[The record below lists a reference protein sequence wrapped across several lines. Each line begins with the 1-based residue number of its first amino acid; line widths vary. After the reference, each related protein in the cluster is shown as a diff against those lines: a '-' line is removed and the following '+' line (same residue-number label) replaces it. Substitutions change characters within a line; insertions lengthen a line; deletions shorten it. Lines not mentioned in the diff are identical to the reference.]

1 MRIIPLSEGAFTID
15 KSKVFVPF
23 ALEKDELQ
31 KRPIGSL
38 LVEIQPFVVETSR
51 DVLLL
56 DSGLGYSKNGKLQI
70 YENLEKNG
78 LNYLQITKVLLTHLH
93 KDHAGGISI
102 KDKLGHYT
110 LAFPNAT
117 YYLSKE
123 ELDYGF
129 EAGFPSYNSDEFA
142 ILHYSNKV
150 VLLEKSGFIDNYIR
164 YEQVGGHSPYH
175 LAYWIEEGGE
185 IVFFGGDV
193 APQLQQMK
201 SKLMAKYDFDGKK
214 SMELRQLWW
223 QQGQQENWTFLF
235 YHDIK
240 TPSFKARPTQ

>member
-23 ALEKDELQ
+23 ALDEDELQ
-31 KRPIGSL
+31 KRPAGSL
-38 LVEIQPFVVETSR
+38 LVEIQPFVVVTSR

-56 DSGLGYSKNGKLQI
+56 DSGLGYIKNGKLQI

-78 LNYLQITKVLLTHLH
+78 LNYSQITKVLMTHLH

-129 EAGFPSYNSDEFA
+129 ETGFPSYNSDEFA
-142 ILHYSNKV
+142 ILHNNDKV
-150 VLLEKSGFIDNYIR
+150 VLLENSGFVDNYVR
-164 YEQVGGHSPYH
+164 YEH
-175 LAYWIEEGGE
+175 
-185 IVFFGGDV
+185 
-193 APQLQQMK
+193 
-201 SKLMAKYDFDGKK
+201 
-214 SMELRQLWW
+214 
-223 QQGQQENWTFLF
+223 
-235 YHDIK
+235 
-240 TPSFKARPTQ
+240 